1 MERARF
7 FLIQKPEDMNA
18 VNEFCADLENR
29 RRDWQYDVSDYTT
42 ESQFTLMITISW
54 EE

>member
-7 FLIQKPEDMNA
+7 FLIQKPEDMKP

-29 RRDWQYDVSDYTT
+29 RRDWQYEVEDYSSET
-42 ESQFTLMITISW
+42 QLTLMITISW

>member
-7 FLIQKPEDMNA
+7 FLIQKPEDVKA
-18 VNEFCADLENR
+18 VNELCVDLENR
-29 RRDWQYDVSDYTT
+29 RRDWQYEVDNFSTDT
-42 ESQFTLMITISW
+42 QLTLMITISW

>member
-7 FLIQKPEDMNA
+7 FLIQKPEDVKA
-18 VNEFCADLENR
+18 VNELCADLENR
-29 RRDWQYDVSDYTT
+29 RRGWQYDVSDYST
-42 ESQFTLMITISW
+42 ENQFTIMITISW